1 MNNNISD
8 KDKKDWKNFLEKNE
22 KLPNK
27 DLEIKDNKFHIT
39 KSLDLHGF
47 TLDEANKKVESFIID
62 CFDQKVS
69 KVIIVTGKGLHSQND
84 KDPYVSKEFGILK
97 NSVPDFIK
105 NNSNLMKKIK
115 SITDAEITFIGVNSA
130 NIKEHK
136 FLGKILQV
144 TVEFVGEVITC
155 IRDKDKKIVSGD
167 PEKIKKI
174 YDTWVFSRD
183 TSTNNP
189 NWQLV
194 DTLS

>member
-1 MNNNISD
+1 MSSNISD
-8 KDKKDWKNFLEKNE
+8 KDKLDWKNFLEKNE

-39 KSLDLHGF
+39 KSLDLHGY

-115 SITDAEITFIGVNSA
+115 SITDAEITDGGSGALYV
-130 NIKEHK
+130 
-136 FLGKILQV
+136 FL
-144 TVEFVGEVITC
+144 
-155 IRDKDKKIVSGD
+155 KK
-167 PEKIKKI
+167 K
-174 YDTWVFSRD
+174 
-183 TSTNNP
+183 
-189 NWQLV
+189 L
-194 DTLS
+194 

>member
-39 KSLDLHGF
+39 KSLDLHGY

-97 NSVPDFIK
+97 NSIPDFIK
-105 NNSNLMKKIK
+105 NNKELSKMINYTTEANVEDGGSGAFYIFLKKK
-115 SITDAEITFIGVNSA
+115 
-130 NIKEHK
+130 
-136 FLGKILQV
+136 L
-144 TVEFVGEVITC
+144 
-155 IRDKDKKIVSGD
+155 
-167 PEKIKKI
+167 
-174 YDTWVFSRD
+174 
-183 TSTNNP
+183 
-189 NWQLV
+189 
-194 DTLS
+194 

>member
-39 KSLDLHGF
+39 KSLDLHGYA
-47 TLDEANKKVESFIID
+47 LDEANKKVESFIID

-69 KVIIVTGKGLHSQND
+69 KVLIVTGKGLHSQND

-115 SITDAEITFIGVNSA
+115 SITDAEITDGGSGALYV
-130 NIKEHK
+130 
-136 FLGKILQV
+136 FL
-144 TVEFVGEVITC
+144 
-155 IRDKDKKIVSGD
+155 KK
-167 PEKIKKI
+167 K
-174 YDTWVFSRD
+174 
-183 TSTNNP
+183 
-189 NWQLV
+189 L
-194 DTLS
+194 